1 MERGSCTTRGRW
13 AGVQGPTAQ
22 AATEARAPKE
32 PTAPVPSTSPGN
44 ALGPGTQGIAVWPEP
59 AILRAEWPQRCL
71 AEGLSCLEE
80 QQV

>member
-1 MERGSCTTRGRW
+1 M
-13 AGVQGPTAQ
+13 
-22 AATEARAPKE
+22 
-32 PTAPVPSTSPGN
+32 PSTSPGN